1 MITLAVSCT
10 PYRKVQKIRSGEVG
24 VELSVSDEKPCED
37 AAELDEEEISLIKG
51 SLSDGPVIMNAIRD
65 TETGDMVATD
75 VISASKVTARFRNVA
90 ERAGLVTISF
100 DITVPAGLADSR
112 WQLKIRPFLEIM
124 DEVTD
129 LEPIY
134 ITGSDYRAA
143 QLRGYQLL

>member
-75 VISASKVTARFRNVA
+75 VISGYNF
-90 ERAGLVTISF
+90 SF
-100 DITVPAGLADSR
+100 HGSGPFQECGGEGRTGDS
-112 WQLKIRPFLEIM
+112 QF
-124 DEVTD
+124 
-129 LEPIY
+129 
-134 ITGSDYRAA
+134 
-143 QLRGYQLL
+143 

>member
-1 MITLAVSCT
+1 
-10 PYRKVQKIRSGEVG
+10 
-24 VELSVSDEKPCED
+24 
-37 AAELDEEEISLIKG
+37 
-51 SLSDGPVIMNAIRD
+51 MNAIRD

-90 ERAGLVTISF
+90 ERAGLVTVSF

-124 DEVTD
+124 DEVTG

-143 QLRGYQLL
+143 QDISGIGIFCPP